1 MVTARRAEP
10 SGPPHAAS
18 RPVREQMRARDP
30 DSTGVVERDGVRV
43 VWDRYGDGA
52 PTILL
57 LPTWSIIHSR
67 FWKGQIPYLARHFRI
82 VTFDGRGNGRS
93 DRPALTAA
101 YADTE
106 YVADAVA
113 VLDATATDRAVVVGL
128 SMGGAYALRL
138 AAEHGERV
146 LGAVFIGPA
155 IPLDVGRR
163 DDGGYPFD
171 AELDTDEGWA
181 KYNAHAWRRDW
192 AGFTEFF
199 MSQMFSEPHSTK
211 PIEDSVGWAAETD
224 PETMITA
231 ETAPYL
237 RVDDGTSVRFGNEAS
252 LALAARVSCP
262 SLVIHGTE
270 DRIIPVAV
278 GRRLAEILGARL
290 VLLDGSGHS
299 PLARDPVKIN
309 LLIRE
314 FATRLGAGT

>member
-1 MVTARRAEP
+1 
-10 SGPPHAAS
+10 
-18 RPVREQMRARDP
+18 
-30 DSTGVVERDGVRV
+30 
-43 VWDRYGDGA
+43 
-52 PTILL
+52 
-57 LPTWSIIHSR
+57 
-67 FWKGQIPYLARHFRI
+67 
-82 VTFDGRGNGRS
+82 
-93 DRPALTAA
+93 
-101 YADTE
+101 
-106 YVADAVA
+106 VADAVA

-138 AAEHGERV
+138 AAEHADRV

-163 DDGGYPFD
+163 DDGGHPFD
-171 AELDTDEGWA
+171 EELDTAEGWA

-199 MSQMFSEPHSTK
+199 MGQMFSEPHSTK

-237 RVDDGTSVRFGNEAS
+237 RVEDGKAVLFGNEAS
-252 LALAARVSCP
+252 LVLAARVSCP
-262 SLVIHGTE
+262 SLVIHGTD

-314 FATRLGAGT
+314 FATRLATGGGT